1 MLKNPQNFVLVV
13 VRQNCLPKIKILPTY
28 SKLFDIVDVFFSLQ
42 NCAYGYT
49 VAVALFFKFL
59 EQTVWSHRVIS
70 IVHYPFHFPSSNSRR
85 LCCAALCES
94 MRRLCVTKNWLL
106 FYRFSGFHMGRLVWK
121 SFDIKFIYYDK
132 FDGSSKKFSMFLGQN
147 IFWYILKKFY

>member
-1 MLKNPQNFVLVV
+1 M
-13 VRQNCLPKIKILPTY
+13 Y
-28 SKLFDIVDVFFSLQ
+28 FFSLQ
-42 NCAYGYT
+42 NCAHGYT
-49 VAVALFFKFL
+49 VAIALFFTFL
-59 EQTVWSHRVIS
+59 EHIVWSHRVIS

-106 FYRFSGFHMGRLVWK
+106 FYRFSGFHMGRLVCK
-121 SFDIKFIYYDK
+121 SFDIKFINDK

-147 IFWYILKKFY
+147 IFWYIPTRKILLRNFKQNCWLVWPP